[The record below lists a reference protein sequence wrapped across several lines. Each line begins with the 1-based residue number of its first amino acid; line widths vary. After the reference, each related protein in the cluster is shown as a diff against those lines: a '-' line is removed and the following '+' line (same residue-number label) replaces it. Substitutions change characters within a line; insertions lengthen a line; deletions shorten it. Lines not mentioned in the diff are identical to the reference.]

1 METLSIFSP
10 KVCPL
15 CIQELI
21 VHNVAKSYLKL
32 HLKFYAPIFST
43 FLFVKL
49 KSMSDNKG
57 IWTTVD
63 YGLVLEVRQPIDD
76 WKTGSASIM
85 Q

>member
-1 METLSIFSP
+1 MMKNDKNTLDNKTLSFKIHVIFMETLSIFSP

-49 KSMSDNKG
+49 KSMSDNRIEKG
-57 IWTTVD
+57 I
-63 YGLVLEVRQPIDD
+63 
-76 WKTGSASIM
+76 
-85 Q
+85 